1 MKSPLLSILS
11 AIILVGCSQYQEI
24 QVIRNAATLLQ
35 TQPDSS
41 LILLKSVNPDCLHLT
56 RQRALYALYLSAAY
70 DKNYIDI
77 ASDSLISIA
86 VDYFTSKGNNREQ
99 MTTWYYNGII
109 NLNMNSIPSAVV
121 SFEKAA
127 KSALKMKDKDMR
139 YLGLIY
145 QNIATSF
152 YRTNNLTA
160 ATDYYSRAIK
170 CFSASPADSLYLL
183 HAKRSL
189 ATVYYSNADYE
200 QSISSIETI
209 LNSGDNHFQN
219 WAKVLYATLLLSTG
233 NDMEGLRTFS
243 TVPTM
248 YLSYHD
254 YMRIALAY
262 DHLGYKDS
270 SDLWINKAYSKA
282 KNEPD
287 SATIDFTNSK
297 ILLRRGQPQEAYR
310 LLNHATMVQD
320 SLTRVLLSESVSSAQ
335 RDFFKEEA
343 RQQEEQLVQTRRRDL
358 LLGIIGLL
366 ITVLILSFLVIRSWK
381 KDQAMKELM
390 AQLAVNNHNVTQLSQ
405 HNASLLATHY
415 SERIRHID
423 SISREYYQADNK
435 DKKDIVF
442 KQFKEY
448 ISVLANDNTFY
459 ESLENDLNKYC
470 SGIMSRLRAQVP
482 KIQGN
487 NLKLISLFYAGL
499 SYETVA
505 IITKAQS
512 INSLKTQ
519 RSRFRKLIEESS
531 AEDKSFFLEMLE
543 MKRQQARKTNED

>member
-1 MKSPLLSILS
+1 MK
-11 AIILVGCSQYQEI
+11 G
-24 QVIRNAATLLQ
+24 
-35 TQPDSS
+35 
-41 LILLKSVNPDCLHLT
+41 
-56 RQRALYALYLSAAY
+56 
-70 DKNYIDI
+70 
-77 ASDSLISIA
+77 
-86 VDYFTSKGNNREQ
+86 
-99 MTTWYYNGII
+99 
-109 NLNMNSIPSAVV
+109 
-121 SFEKAA
+121 
-127 KSALKMKDKDMR
+127 
-139 YLGLIY
+139 
-145 QNIATSF
+145 
-152 YRTNNLTA
+152 
-160 ATDYYSRAIK
+160 
-170 CFSASPADSLYLL
+170 
-183 HAKRSL
+183 
-189 ATVYYSNADYE
+189 
-200 QSISSIETI
+200 
-209 LNSGDNHFQN
+209 
-219 WAKVLYATLLLSTG
+219 
-233 NDMEGLRTFS
+233 
-243 TVPTM
+243 
-248 YLSYHD
+248 
-254 YMRIALAY
+254 
-262 DHLGYKDS
+262 
-270 SDLWINKAYSKA
+270 
-282 KNEPD
+282 
-287 SATIDFTNSK
+287 
-297 ILLRRGQPQEAYR
+297 
-310 LLNHATMVQD
+310 
-320 SLTRVLLSESVSSAQ
+320 Q
-335 RDFFKEEA
+335 RDYFKEEA

-366 ITVLILSFLVIRSWK
+366 ITALILSFLVIRSWK
-381 KDQAMKELM
+381 KDQATKELM
-390 AQLAVNNHNVTQLSQ
+390 AQLAVNNQNVIQLSQ

-423 SISREYYQADNK
+423 SISREYYQADSK